1 MIVLHIIS
9 KPDTLDFKPIY
20 EDLPGIKKIEQGE
33 LEKTLRENPGETIMF
48 LGHGDGKGGLYTQ
61 DLKEYVMDENIIP
74 LLKNRPVIGLWCYAA
89 EFADKNGLHGFFT
102 SMFISEPRE
111 YNMEFTGRG
120 EKSEKELRDMNLK
133 FSQRINKLLEDG
145 VELEMWP
152 GELQSYILPG
162 SDEVERFNYETL
174 CYL

>member
-9 KPDTLDFKPIY
+9 KPDTLDFKATY
-20 EDLPGIKKIEQGE
+20 EDLSGIKIIEPGE
-33 LEKTLRENPGETIMF
+33 LEKTLRENPGETVMF
-48 LGHGDGKGGLYTQ
+48 LGHGDGNGGLYTQ
-61 DLKEYVMDENIIP
+61 DFKEYVISEDIIP

-89 EFADKNGLHGFFT
+89 EFADRHGLHGFFT

-111 YNMEFTGRG
+111 YYIEFPGRS
-120 EKSEKELRDMNLK
+120 KSEEELREMNLK
-133 FSQRINKLLEDG
+133 FSWRINKLIEDG
-145 VELEMWP
+145 IDLEVWP
-152 GELQSYILPG
+152 AELQSYILPG